1 MHPHTHIFTWHTQ
14 TTYTLLPL
22 CCYWIWIHNR
32 LVTARKSF
40 FLLPKRGYAVP
51 RLRATPAVINCWS
64 INKFLQQQRNTM
76 TQMNT
81 EKPDF
86 FFRCASFTRHQQKEQ
101 HDFVI
106 FFSLLLLYAA
116 GNRRSE
122 RSAAGK
128 INRCVQCS
136 FMFLLHIM
144 HTTKPTPK
152 MEKNRANFFC
162 DGMKAGSVKMHHI
175 HLTPNNRIFLF
186 FLPFFVSVINLGIIN
201 NGFGLNF

>member
-1 MHPHTHIFTWHTQ
+1 M
-14 TTYTLLPL
+14 
-22 CCYWIWIHNR
+22 
-32 LVTARKSF
+32 
-40 FLLPKRGYAVP
+40 P

-86 FFRCASFTRHQQKEQ
+86 FFRCASFARHQQKEQ

-136 FMFLLHIM
+136 FMFLSHIM

-152 MEKNRANFFC
+152 MEKNRADFLRWDKGRFSENAPHSFDAKQPNF
-162 DGMKAGSVKMHHI
+162 
-175 HLTPNNRIFLF
+175 
-186 FLPFFVSVINLGIIN
+186 PFFSTIFC
-201 NGFGLNF
+201 FGYKFRHYK